1 MSYLEKEGED
11 KDKGSGVWDWVVGI
25 GLVLLIGGF
34 TVYYQY
40 QKRSSAS
47 HSKRADSLFVAGD
60 LAAAEKAY
68 EELKNAQYLTAK
80 DDSIIFARLDTIET
94 AKEEGAAQVAE
105 ARARL
110 QAGDTA
116 AARSL
121 AGRIRFRALLAPD
134 DQAFADSA
142 APQTAKAPA
151 P

>member
-1 MSYLEKEGED
+1 MSFLEKEGED
-11 KDKGSGVWDWVVGI
+11 KGSGIWDWVVGI

-34 TVYYQY
+34 TVYYQF

-47 HSKRADSLFVAGD
+47 HSKQADSLFVAGD
-60 LAAAEKAY
+60 FAAAEKAY

-94 AKEEGAAQVAE
+94 AKEDAAAKVAE

-110 QAGDTA
+110 HAGDTA

-121 AGRIRFRALLAPD
+121 LAGLRFRALLAPED
-134 DQAFADSA
+134 RSFADSA
-142 APQTAKAPA
+142 APQAAGASAP
-151 P
+151 

>member
-1 MSYLEKEGED
+1 MSFLEKEGEE
-11 KDKGSGVWDWVVGI
+11 KGSGFWDWVVGI

-47 HSKRADSLFVAGD
+47 HGKLADSLYVAGD
-60 LAAAEKAY
+60 FAAAEKAY
-68 EELKNAQYLTAK
+68 EELKHAQYLTAK

-94 AKEEGAAQVAE
+94 AKEDGAARVAE
-105 ARARL
+105 ARAKL

-121 AGRIRFRALLAPD
+121 LAAIRFRPLLAPED
-134 DQAFADSA
+134 KAFADSVA
-142 APQTAKAPA
+142 SPTARAEAP
-151 P
+151 

>member
-1 MSYLEKEGED
+1 MSFLEKEGE
-11 KDKGSGVWDWVVGI
+11 DKGSGVWDWVVGI

-40 QKRSSAS
+40 QKRSSVS
-47 HSKRADSLFVAGD
+47 HSKQADSLFVAGD
-60 LAAAEKAY
+60 YAAAEKAY

-116 AARSL
+116 AARSAL
-121 AGRIRFRALLAPD
+121 AGIRIRALLAPED
-134 DQAFADSA
+134 KAFADSA
-142 APQTAKAPA
+142 APQTASAPT